1 MANVISV
8 SREPRLHRSRS
19 LPSGLLCGLEILVL
33 GPLAALLVLWVIPSA
48 FEIEW
53 ACVGAY
59 GVLRQAG
66 DSYVAGFGVAGTFGW
81 LAVFVA
87 AIFANI
93 AEVRWLPIVLPV
105 AWFLALVAASL
116 VVAASI
122 GPQPCS

>member
-1 MANVISV
+1 MANVV
-8 SREPRLHRSRS
+8 SMNREPRVHRSRS

-48 FEIEW
+48 FEIHW
-53 ACVGAY
+53 GCVTGS

-66 DSYVAGFGVAGTFGW
+66 DSYAAGFAVAGTFGW

>member
-1 MANVISV
+1 MANVV
-8 SREPRLHRSRS
+8 SMNREPRVHGSRS

>member
-1 MANVISV
+1 VANVV
-8 SREPRLHRSRS
+8 SMNREPRVHRSRS